1 MSDQAGEPQ
10 TQIIRLN
17 AQVKGMTAQTQALR
31 NIINDHVNAHVA
43 LNTNMILTNQAY
55 AELQET
61 NRDLGA
67 KIDALTKELNELKTP
82 VAAVEEI
89 TDAA

>member
-1 MSDQAGEPQ
+1 MTDQVNDTQ

-17 AQVKGMTAQTQALR
+17 AQVKGMTAQTQAFR
-31 NIINDHVNAHVA
+31 NIITDHVNAHVA

-61 NRDLGA
+61 N
-67 KIDALTKELNELKTP
+67 KELNAKIEALTNEINALKTP
-82 VAAVEEI
+82 QV
-89 TDAA
+89 DAA